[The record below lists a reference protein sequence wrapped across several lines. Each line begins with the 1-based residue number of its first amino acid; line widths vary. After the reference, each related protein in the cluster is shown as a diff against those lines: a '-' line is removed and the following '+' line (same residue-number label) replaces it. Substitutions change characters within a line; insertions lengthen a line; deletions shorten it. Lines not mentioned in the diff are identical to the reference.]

1 MDGAFSRNLDT
12 GEPANQTLSD
22 LTSTP
27 TGVLA
32 LYVQNIVLHLERK
45 LMGIAI
51 GASASVGQPLNAAFL
66 VAIEDLVARFSGDP
80 KFPAEL
86 RLSG

>member
-1 MDGAFSRNLDT
+1 MVLLVGILIPENLRIRRSRILRA
-12 GEPANQTLSD
+12 PQLA
-22 LTSTP
+22 
-27 TGVLA
+27 LA